1 MNLQRITLANIEWN
15 EYNGFALTI
24 LGIEY
29 QGKTKG
35 FEGELLGIHF
45 SKDSLIFE
53 ILFIQ
58 FAVKS
63 PFL

>member
-1 MNLQRITLANIEWN
+1 MKIQKITLVDIEWN
-15 EYNGFALTI
+15 EWNGFGLTI

-29 QGKTKG
+29 QGKNKE
-35 FEGELLGIHF
+35 FEGELFGLHF
-45 SKDSLIFE
+45 SKDHLIFE
-53 ILFIQ
+53 IAFIQ